1 MLRSL
6 QFHSEELTETESD
19 RCNRKKRISSVVKK
33 KMLEN
38 DYLLPDSRAMR
49 LL

>member
-19 RCNRKKRISSVVKK
+19 RCTTGRKRISSVVK